1 MCPRGYGGDGPGRDP
16 PCCARP
22 TSAVGDAEQL
32 VCCTTDPGAEERGIA
47 VRVVQPFRMSP
58 EDDRAVRHLRR
69 LDARDETLP
78 RRAHGGPVLQR
89 REGVT
94 AGGQLPEDGRGDH
107 RRQCGDAVVEVR
119 SVDGHTGQCRQRAR
133 LEGGSRRE
141 GQSGPSPLAPR
152 WCGLPERF
160 EETRAEEPERIRD
173 VRSAERFPDPLF
185 SPRAVLV
192 RELRDQR
199 PAHRDGGSA
208 LHQLLE
214 VQPVSLRCLQSD
226 GRQRP
231 TVVQVSPET
240 QERSAITLRARRDQD
255 VHCVCDL
262 SADRVD
268 LLLEPVSLL
277 EEVRGQLLVEVQCIP
292 GSDAIRDMV
301 KGATAY
307 CVMTESRTRS
317 AGWCARGSRASAPG
331 RARFRARRTR
341 GRPGALGP
349 WRGRG
354 QAAVAGAGR
363 W

>member
-1 MCPRGYGGDGPGRDP
+1 M
-16 PCCARP
+16 A
-22 TSAVGDAEQL
+22 S
-32 VCCTTDPGAEERGIA
+32 
-47 VRVVQPFRMSP
+47 S
-58 EDDRAVRHLRR
+58 RR
-69 LDARDETLP
+69 TVEAT
-78 RRAHGGPVLQR
+78 
-89 REGVT
+89 
-94 AGGQLPEDGRGDH
+94 DH

-119 SVDGHTGQCRQRAR
+119 PVDGHAGQCRQRAR

-292 GSDAIRDMV
+292 RQRCDPGHGEGRHGVLRHDGVPNTVSRMV
-301 KGATAY
+301 
-307 CVMTESRTRS
+307 CERFQSISTR
-317 AGWCARGSRASAPG
+317 
-331 RARFRARRTR
+331 
-341 GRPGALGP
+341 
-349 WRGRG
+349 
-354 QAAVAGAGR
+354 
-363 W
+363 